1 MATTVD
7 CVSGGRLEIGLGAGW
22 HEEEH
27 AAFGIELPPAR
38 ARWERLGEALE
49 IIDGLLTQE
58 VFSFEGSHFR
68 LREAQ
73 LTQRPRQEPRPP
85 LVIGGTG
92 PRRTLPLVARWA
104 DEWNFFAPDATPDAF
119 RERHSLLAELCG
131 EIGRD
136 PEEIEVS
143 VQLRYPGDPQQ
154 AADTAARFIDAGAD
168 HIVVTSFPPIAPDVV
183 PAIGA
188 ALAAIDG

>member
-1 MATTVD
+1 M
-7 CVSGGRLEIGLGAGW
+7 
-22 HEEEH
+22 
-27 AAFGIELPPAR
+27 
-38 ARWERLGEALE
+38 
-49 IIDGLLTQE
+49 
-58 VFSFEGSHFR
+58 
-68 LREAQ
+68 
-73 LTQRPRQEPRPP
+73 
-85 LVIGGTG
+85 
-92 PRRTLPLVARWA
+92 ARWA

-143 VQLRYPGDPQQ
+143 VQLRYLGDPQL

-168 HIVVTSFPPIAPDVV
+168 HIVVTSFPPISPDVV